1 MFYLT
6 VRIFL
11 NLKINRLCITNFPL
25 YNWRAIHATCNKYIL
40 FYWLKE
46 RTLWSV
52 KTMTNKLCPICDLDI
67 DISWVPAIGEY
78 IFGVVGNTIALVLL
92 WINRREHKWESFYKL
107 FSGLVLTDLI
117 GVFLVYQFVSKRYV
131 SHFTWCFPKP
141 LCQFVSFIFVDAH
154 ISSAMLICA
163 MSIDRYLNLVKP
175 HWFQSIHEVRKHTLV
190 LVGIWIAGSL
200 ISMLHLVGVGDSEL
214 FYPGSWCY
222 FDFVRD
228 TTGNRVMSYIYPV
241 FGFFIVFVT
250 ILANILTMCR
260 MCWDP
265 ITGGI
270 LLDSRRVSGF
280 IDAHVMIFIIAVT
293 IVFFILW
300 TPLLVS
306 NI

>member
-1 MFYLT
+1 M
-6 VRIFL
+6 
-11 NLKINRLCITNFPL
+11 NNN
-25 YNWRAIHATCNKYIL
+25 
-40 FYWLKE
+40 
-46 RTLWSV
+46 SV
-52 KTMTNKLCPICDLDI
+52 YPICDRVI
-67 DISWVPAIGEY
+67 NTSWVPAAMEY
-78 IFGVVGNTIALVLL
+78 IFGVIGNIIALVLL
-92 WINRREHKWESFYKL
+92 WINRRDHQWKSFYKL
-107 FSGLVLTDLI
+107 FTGLVLTDFL
-117 GVFLVYQFVSKRYV
+117 GVFLVYPFVTKRYV

-163 MSIDRYLNLVKP
+163 MSIDRYLNVTRP
-175 HWFQSIHEVRKHTLV
+175 HWFQSRHEGRKYTLV

-228 TTGNRVMSYIYPV
+228 TTGNRVMSYIYSV
-241 FGFFIVFVT
+241 FGFFIVLVT

-270 LLDSRRVSGF
+270 LLDGKRVSGF

-306 NI
+306 